1 MAILPGRSLGFRKSE
16 GSSPTLMS
24 RKCGQRTFW
33 TRLLRRCGTAV
44 DVKNVW
50 FLLLLHSVFC
60 LSWQSWG
67 KFQNVM
73 IHRSN
78 CCLLWWVL
86 VWGASDSY
94 ITYTCYTVILD
105 RQLMHPVSFPPCI
118 QSGWMGSRMIWVC
131 GWRHW
136 AILTKTEMAVFP
148 LMSFVTLA
156 ESNCSSRAVGY
167 CGWWIARYIMLQRTD
182 AN

>member
-1 MAILPGRSLGFRKSE
+1 MAILPGHSLGFRKSE

-50 FLLLLHSVFC
+50 FLLLLHSVNFVYP
-60 LSWQSWG
+60 G
-67 KFQNVM
+67 KA
-73 IHRSN
+73 
-78 CCLLWWVL
+78 
-86 VWGASDSY
+86 GASSKMWWSVDPIAAYLGGYSY
-94 ITYTCYTVILD
+94 GMPPTAISHTLVILD
-105 RQLMHPVSFPPCI
+105 RHLIGPSLLPPYVSNF
-118 QSGWMGSRMIWVC
+118 GWMGSRMIWLC

-136 AILTKTEMAVFP
+136 AILTKMEMAVFP

-156 ESNCSSRAVGY
+156 ESNCSSRAVRY
-167 CGWWIARYIMLQRTD
+167 CGWWIARY
-182 AN
+182 N